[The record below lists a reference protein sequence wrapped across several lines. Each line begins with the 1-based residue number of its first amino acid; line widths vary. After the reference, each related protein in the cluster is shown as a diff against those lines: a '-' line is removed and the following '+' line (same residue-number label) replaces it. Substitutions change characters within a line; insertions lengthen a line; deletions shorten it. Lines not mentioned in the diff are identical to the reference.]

1 MILHACL
8 RSLALLVLVAPLAV
22 GAANVDQ
29 RLRVIQELSIYQPDS
44 ALQEL
49 KKIAPELSDVGK
61 AERVAYAIE
70 YCLAT
75 LGLGKKEAALVLAD
89 QAVNLAQSSAD
100 NGLIASAFLAKS
112 YVLSDLNDSAGATAL
127 VFRADGLAARSS
139 DRRVRI
145 QTSRAAGNA
154 YIAQGD
160 FAAALASLQSALTLA
175 REVGEPGPLGGV
187 LDALAG
193 LYDRMK
199 EFDKGFA
206 AAAEAFSVGTAM
218 DSPGRMAAAKLLEYS
233 VAIDAAQPAR
243 GRRALLVA
251 LALAKKIDG
260 RAMIAGTLVNLSDS
274 YLKAG
279 DLESTL
285 RYARQAVDAARALRD
300 DSDEATALINMGFA
314 YLGQGKIALGI
325 GHSEAGLRYYEK
337 SDSRPELQDVL
348 LEYGAALERA
358 GQYQAA
364 IATYHRE
371 RALVDELS
379 QMRREKAVVEIQEKY
394 ETEKKQRQI
403 ESLMRDNRLKN
414 IELDNR
420 RLQQRF
426 WWLLSALVVMALL
439 VLALLVRRARGRNRQ
454 LEKNN
459 SELAY
464 DNARDPLTG
473 LYNRR
478 HFHTLLRDHAPRA
491 ELAEASGEPVGAL
504 FVLDLD
510 HFKRINDTHGHAA
523 GDAVLKAMSLRL
535 QEILRETDL
544 IFRWGGEEFLA
555 FLPKLPQR
563 EMDEVARR
571 ILRGIASTETRFQG
585 HILQV
590 KISIGYLP
598 FPMRVNED
606 MLSWE
611 RMLHLV
617 DMALYL
623 AKVQGRNRACG
634 LIAFCDGSAA
644 AVDSAE
650 RDLGEAWRQGVVTL
664 NFITESE
671 ADSP

>member
-1 MILHACL
+1 MTARLCL
-8 RSLALLVLVAPLAV
+8 RCLALLLLALPLTV
-22 GAANVDQ
+22 GATDLDQ
-29 RLRVIQELSIYQPDS
+29 RLRAIHELNIYRPDS

-49 KKIAPELSDVGK
+49 KKIAPELSDAGK
-61 AERVAYAIE
+61 ADQVAYAVE

-75 LGLGKKEAALVLAD
+75 LGLGKKEAALVLSD
-89 QAVNLAQSSAD
+89 RAVKLAQNSAD
-100 NGLIASAFLAKS
+100 NGLMASALLAKS
-112 YVLSDLNDSAGATAL
+112 YVLSDLNDSAGAAAL
-127 VFRADGLAARSS
+127 VFRAVGLAARSS
-139 DRRVRI
+139 DRRVQL
-145 QTSRAAGNA
+145 QTLRVAGTI

-160 FAAALASLQSALTLA
+160 FASALANLQSALTLA
-175 REVGEPGPLGGV
+175 REVNEPGPLAGV
-187 LDALAG
+187 LDVLAG

-206 AAAEAFSVGTAM
+206 AAAEEFSIGTAM
-218 DSPGRMAAAKLLEYS
+218 DSSGRMAAAKMMEYA

-251 LALAKKIDG
+251 LALAKKVNA
-260 RAMIAGTLVNLSDS
+260 RALIVGTLVNLSDS
-274 YLKAG
+274 FLKAG
-279 DLESTL
+279 DLDSTIL
-285 RYARQAVDAARALRD
+285 YARQAAAAARALRD
-300 DSDEATALINMGFA
+300 DSDEATALFNMGFA

-325 GHSEAGLRYYEK
+325 SHCEAGLRYYEK
-337 SDSRPELQDVL
+337 ADSRPELQDVL

-379 QMRREKAVVEIQEKY
+379 QMRREKAVVEIQGKY
-394 ETEKKQRQI
+394 EAEKKQRQI
-403 ESLMRDNRLKN
+403 QSLTRDNRLKN

-426 WWLLSALVVMALL
+426 WWLLSVLIAMALT
-439 VLALLVRRARGRNRQ
+439 VLALLIRRVRGRNRQ

-459 SELAY
+459 SELEY

-478 HFHTLLRDHAPRA
+478 YFHTLLRDHAPRTTI
-491 ELAEASGEPVGAL
+491 AEASGEPLGAL
-504 FVLDLD
+504 FALDLD
-510 HFKRINDTHGHAA
+510 HFKRVNDTHGHAA
-523 GDAVLKAMSLRL
+523 GDAVLKTVSIRL

-563 EMDEVARR
+563 EMAEVARR
-571 ILRGIASTETRFQG
+571 ILRGIASTETPFHA

-590 KISIGYLP
+590 EISIGYVP
-598 FPMRVNED
+598 FPLRLNDD

-623 AKVQGRNRACG
+623 AKVHGRNRACG
-634 LIAFCDGSAA
+634 LIAFCESSPA

-650 RDLGEAWRQGVVTL
+650 RDLGEAWREGVVTL
-664 NFITESE
+664 NFVTGAES
-671 ADSP
+671 A